1 MQTRCLEKRRLCCR
15 KVAQVYI
22 RDPQEFLNLVFVR
35 MDRELLFE
43 FLARLGVTFFL
54 IVLKIG
60 VAEKTMSA
68 WVLRIE
74 LDRPLEFRDCLLRDL
89 GKEIGAAKQHMK
101 RRRLPHRRLKLLEQG
116 RGLRQFLCGEVG
128 QPQEVAGFEIVLE
141 IY

>member
-22 RDPQEFLNLVFVR
+22 RDPQEFLNLIFVR
-35 MDRELLFE
+35 MDRELFFE
-43 FLARLGVTFFL
+43 FLTRLGVTLFL

-60 VAEKTMSA
+60 VAEKAMSA

-74 LDRPLEFRDCLLRDL
+74 LDRPLEFWDRLLRDL
-89 GKEIGAAKQHMK
+89 GDQVGASKQHMK
-101 RRRLPHRRLKLLEQG
+101 RRRVPHRRLKLLEQG
-116 RGLRQFLCGEVG
+116 RGLRQFLCCEVG
-128 QPQEVAGFEIVLE
+128 KSQEVAGFEIVLE